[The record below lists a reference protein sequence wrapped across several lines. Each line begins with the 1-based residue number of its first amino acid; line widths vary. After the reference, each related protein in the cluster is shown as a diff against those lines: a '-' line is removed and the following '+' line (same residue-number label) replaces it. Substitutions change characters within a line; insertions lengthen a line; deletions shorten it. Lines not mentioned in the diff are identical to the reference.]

1 MREFHDP
8 QGTATRMYI
17 LAQAPDVSGS
27 ITQDSKQLGK
37 APQQQ
42 STRDAEHQRLIGMMV
57 DCRGYCATESSGT
70 SFHCISRLSM
80 VTDYLVDGFND
91 KEFIVFDRRI
101 NCSNR
106 SSDLQDF
113 IFLFALILLA
123 YPKPSFSYLCSSRL
137 SVPVNCVLLRRAI
150 VLSRRL
156 LFHASQN

>member
-1 MREFHDP
+1 MREVHDP

-27 ITQDSKQLGK
+27 ISQDSKQLGK

-42 STRDAEHQRLIGMMV
+42 STRDAEHQRLIRMMV

-70 SFHCISRLSM
+70 SFHRISRLSM

-91 KEFIVFDRRI
+91 KESIVFDPRI
-101 NCSNR
+101 NCSSR

-113 IFLFALILLA
+113 ILFALILLA

-137 SVPVNCVLLRRAI
+137 SVPVSCVLLRRAI

-156 LFHASQN
+156 LFHAS